1 MHGRPVLL
9 AAVSSTRHDAF
20 VVLVI
25 LHAGVAI
32 AAFGAIAVSGVYGF
46 TAQRPGRPGAIEEL
60 RRYFAKPLRT
70 EAAVLAVAPL
80 GVAALLVDP
89 HGSGMGQLWVGAA
102 VLLWVV
108 ASALW
113 LATVRPAETAIS
125 RAVAAFDADSA
136 DSAGSPGSGSADAA
150 GIVALGDHPRRLAR
164 AAVVTDIAFVLAL
177 ALMVFQPA

>member
-9 AAVSSTRHDAF
+9 AAASSTRHDAF

-46 TAQRPGRPGAIEEL
+46 TAQRHGRPGAIEEL

-70 EAAVLAVAPL
+70 EAVVLAVAPL
-80 GVAALLVDP
+80 GVVALLVDP

-102 VLLWVV
+102 LLLWVV

-113 LATVRPAETAIS
+113 LATVRPAESAIS
-125 RAVAAFDADSA
+125 RAVAVFDADT
-136 DSAGSPGSGSADAA
+136 AGSPGSGSADAA

-164 AAVVTDIAFVLAL
+164 AAVVTDIVFVLAL